1 MAAPTSPPGELAR
14 APAEPLLRY
23 EEYVS
28 SLPRPPKLVLTSH
41 SFISSGVFTLHVGPS
56 RRRFDIHKALL
67 GAASPEFKKHVYNDM
82 IEGTSGHMT
91 LSDEREDT
99 ITRFIQWAYT
109 GDYPS
114 PGAPTAVPISP
125 EPGELA
131 VLFQEKEDS
140 SSRSSEHEPE
150 EDGDPLLM
158 AHARLYVF
166 AERFNIQQL
175 KQQTFEKLT
184 TGIVAVGVP
193 MERESKVTMIYLI
206 SYAFGNLPKCL
217 IKDRLLEYLGLYA
230 SWTLESLRMEPEF
243 FELLQTDID
252 FVKELFVH
260 VRRGNKAPWGA
271 GTSEDKLIHRCL
283 GCQKKGKTEYDY
295 PVNIKPKKCGYCW
308 GDCKLFVDGEP
319 LTL

>member
-1 MAAPTSPPGELAR
+1 
-14 APAEPLLRY
+14 
-23 EEYVS
+23 
-28 SLPRPPKLVLTSH
+28 
-41 SFISSGVFTLHVGPS
+41 
-56 RRRFDIHKALL
+56 
-67 GAASPEFKKHVYNDM
+67 M

-109 GDYPS
+109 GDYPEPS
-114 PGAPTAVPISP
+114 SSLTTLASSP
-125 EPGELA
+125 EPGELE
-131 VLFQEKEDS
+131 VLFQEADS
-140 SSRSSEHEPE
+140 ESPQSSDSEAE

-166 AERFNIQQL
+166 AERFNIQRL
-175 KQQTFEKLT
+175 KRQTFDKLT
-184 TGIVAVGVP
+184 AGIVAIGVP
-193 MERESKVTMIYLI
+193 VERETKASMIYLI

-217 IKDRLLEYLGLYA
+217 VKDRLLDYLGLYA
-230 SWTLESLRMEPEF
+230 SWSLESLRMEPEF

-260 VRRGNKAPWGA
+260 VRRGNKAPWGT

-283 GCQKKGKTEYDY
+283 GCQKKGKVEFDY

-308 GDCKLFVDGEP
+308 GDCKLLVDGEP

>member
-1 MAAPTSPPGELAR
+1 MFPP
-14 APAEPLLRY
+14 
-23 EEYVS
+23 S
-28 SLPRPPKLVLTSH
+28 QDPPSKLVLTSR

-82 IEGTSGHMT
+82 IEGKSGNMT
-91 LSDEREDT
+91 LLDEREDT

-114 PGAPTAVPISP
+114 PGASATVVPISP

-131 VLFQEKEDS
+131 VLFQEPGDS
-140 SSRSSEHEPE
+140 SSPSSEHEPE

-175 KQQTFEKLT
+175 KQQTFDKLT

-193 MERESKVTMIYLI
+193 IERESKVTMIYLI
-206 SYAFGNLPKCL
+206 SYAFGNLPKCVV
-217 IKDRLLEYLGLYA
+217 KDRLLEYLGLYA